1 MSDRLRTNYKP
12 TDKYPNLFH
21 YNGILVI
28 SAGLEAKA
36 DSLSAGFTR
45 FMTWETTLRRQ
56 SSSRISSKSSGHIDK
71 QIIVE
76 SPASYELERM
86 RSQEID
92 DRKAGVIWHIPDS
105 GKLLS
110 MVFFTGKIVPMM
122 DNPTI
127 AIHDRP

>member
-1 MSDRLRTNYKP
+1 
-12 TDKYPNLFH
+12 
-21 YNGILVI
+21 
-28 SAGLEAKA
+28 
-36 DSLSAGFTR
+36 
-45 FMTWETTLRRQ
+45 MTWETTLRRQ

-86 RSQEID
+86 GSQEID
-92 DRKAGVIWHIPDS
+92 DRKAGVIWHMPDS

>member
-1 MSDRLRTNYKP
+1 
-12 TDKYPNLFH
+12 
-21 YNGILVI
+21 
-28 SAGLEAKA
+28 
-36 DSLSAGFTR
+36 
-45 FMTWETTLRRQ
+45 MTWETTLRRQ
-56 SSSRISSKSSGHIDK
+56 SSSRISSRSSGHIDK

-86 RSQEID
+86 GSQEID
-92 DRKAGVIWHIPDS
+92 DRKAGVIWHMPDS

-127 AIHDRP
+127 AIHYRP